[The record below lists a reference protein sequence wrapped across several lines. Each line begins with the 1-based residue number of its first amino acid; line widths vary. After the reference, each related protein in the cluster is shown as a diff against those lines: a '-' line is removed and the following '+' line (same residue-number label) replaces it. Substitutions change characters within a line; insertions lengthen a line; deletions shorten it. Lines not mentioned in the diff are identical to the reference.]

1 MQRHYPTS
9 GMTFLLLLA
18 VVVIALFSYLFFLQL
33 SPQQATQKT
42 GPQPTS
48 SSLTVPV
55 TSSDP
60 VRQKPAPWAGVIA
73 DALAQ
78 PIAGATIELVTEE
91 GGVAHSALSDDRGKF
106 ILLLPP
112 DQPPFVSIR
121 AEGFY
126 QVQVQLGS
134 DPEEMYVLFR
144 GGTLRGNVL
153 GHVFVLSSEE
163 LPPPES
169 IAGAEVEV
177 AGMGGWYTSVTT
189 DSNGK
194 FSVAVPPGRIIVTV
208 RSKFHAD
215 ARFDDL
221 EVGRGEVL
229 ERDLIL
235 AAGVTFDAFVFSN
248 EIPLIGA
255 RVRIFNDIQDEAEGF
270 TSKDG
275 KARIPGLAAGV
286 ARVHVVHP
294 GYQEH
299 TFDVIIPADKIGVR
313 RPFLMKKSQP
323 FQIEVVDKNNLPLTD
338 ARVRILR
345 ARIEVVDTT
354 AGDLEALAVLAS
366 GETYM
371 VEVRYS
377 FEKEGVET
385 TLPPRT
391 FRYTMPKE
399 GEGQLSVELRPGGRI
414 TGVILAPN
422 RYPVP
427 GATVLIKA
435 IGLDPGESPPPRLV
449 RSDNNG
455 LFRSQPFTAGSWNIS
470 ISHPQ
475 LGVMSL
481 QTSVEEGKDR
491 ALGELVFP
499 IR

>member
-1 MQRHYPTS
+1 
-9 GMTFLLLLA
+9 
-18 VVVIALFSYLFFLQL
+18 
-33 SPQQATQKT
+33 
-42 GPQPTS
+42 
-48 SSLTVPV
+48 
-55 TSSDP
+55 
-60 VRQKPAPWAGVIA
+60 
-73 DALAQ
+73 
-78 PIAGATIELVTEE
+78 
-91 GGVAHSALSDDRGKF
+91 VAK
-106 ILLLPP
+106 
-112 DQPPFVSIR
+112 
-121 AEGFY
+121 
-126 QVQVQLGS
+126 
-134 DPEEMYVLFR
+134 
-144 GGTLRGNVL
+144 
-153 GHVFVLSSEE
+153 
-163 LPPPES
+163 
-169 IAGAEVEV
+169 
-177 AGMGGWYTSVTT
+177 
-189 DSNGK
+189 
-194 FSVAVPPGRIIVTV
+194 
-208 RSKFHAD
+208 
-215 ARFDDL
+215 
-221 EVGRGEVL
+221 
-229 ERDLIL
+229 
-235 AAGVTFDAFVFSN
+235 
-248 EIPLIGA
+248 
-255 RVRIFNDIQDEAEGF
+255 
-270 TSKDG
+270 
-275 KARIPGLAAGV
+275 
-286 ARVHVVHP
+286 VHVVHP

-323 FQIEVVDKNNLPLTD
+323 FQIEVVDNNNLPLTD

-345 ARIEVVDTT
+345 ARIEVVTTT
-354 AGDLEALAVLAS
+354 AGDLEALSVLAS

-371 VEVRYS
+371 VEVRHS

-449 RSDNNG
+449 KSDNNG
-455 LFRSQPFTAGSWNIS
+455 LFRSQPFTAGSWDIS